1 MPVIISDELVLSQV
15 QDFDADNPLIG
26 WQTLITPSLIEA
38 GLINNLNKDPTD
50 VKFPAANMAANTTEN
65 RWQIDSTHRSDD
77 IALTFTFNGLREIDY
92 FAFAAHNLGTNQR
105 AVRIHGTT
113 DATPL
118 TGTYTALAQEVILS
132 DDDSVLFRFATG
144 NYTGLRLI
152 MQTSYLDTTALFISV
167 AYAGKLLVME
177 RKILVAYTPI
187 TLGRRPTIMN
197 NRSENGKYLG
207 RIVTSEWLESAANFG
222 FMSSDWYREFM
233 DPFVEASQTTPF
245 FFAWAPI
252 SYPLEVG
259 YVWLQ
264 NPAIPEISNALGN
277 DSALG
282 SGNHLVR
289 IMLDMQGI
297 V

>member
-38 GLINNLNKDPTD
+38 GLINNLDEDPTD
-50 VKFPAANMAANTTEN
+50 TEFPAANMAANTTEN
-65 RWQIDSTHRSDD
+65 RWQIDETYLSDD
-77 IALTFTFNGLREIDY
+77 IALTFVFDGLSEIDY

-105 AVRIHGTT
+105 AIRIYGTT
-113 DATPL
+113 DASPL

-132 DDDSVLFRFATG
+132 DDGAVLFRFATG

-152 MQTSYLDTTALFISV
+152 MQTSYLDTEELYITV

-197 NRSENGKYLG
+197 NRSESGKYLG

-233 DPFVEASQTTPF
+233 DPFIAASQTTPF
-245 FFAWAPI
+245 FFAWAPV
-252 SYPLEVG
+252 SYPFEVG
-259 YVWLQ
+259 YAWLQ
-264 NPAIPEISNALGN
+264 NPAIPEISNAVG
-277 DSALG
+277 DG
-282 SGNHLVR
+282 DHLVR